1 MPEFQT
7 LPPLSLYIHLPWCVK
22 KCPYCDFNSHSFD
35 AGIPEQQYIDALI
48 EDLEY
53 QLPTVW
59 GRRLISVF
67 IGGGTPSLFSAE
79 SIQRLLSTVKSHL
92 SCLPTMEVT
101 MEANPG
107 TVEQQKFNDFFQAG
121 VNRLSIGVQS
131 FADEKLV
138 SLGRIHNAAEAEKAF
153 SVARQAGFEN
163 INLDLMYGLP
173 QQSVDEGLEDL
184 QRAIALEPE
193 HISWYQLTI
202 EPNTLFYSRPPVV
215 AEDEQLFE
223 LQQKGQVLLDQ
234 HGYQQYEVS
243 AYARA
248 GQRCQHNL
256 NYWQFGD
263 YMALG
268 AGAHGKLSRADTGET
283 RRYWQLRQPQAYMQ
297 AIASE
302 KTSGTEGLDAGQLI
316 FEFALNA
323 LRLKEGF
330 TPAQFEATTGLR
342 SELIASKC
350 EAAIEAGLMLRQ
362 GESYMATEQG
372 YLFLNDLVN
381 LFS

>member
-153 SVARQAGFEN
+153 SVARQVGFEN

-268 AGAHGKLSRADTGET
+268 AGAHGKLSRADTGEI

-297 AIASE
+297 ATASE
-302 KTSGTEGLDAGQLI
+302 KTSGTEGLDAGQII

-330 TPAQFEATTGLR
+330 TPAQFEATTGLQV
-342 SELIASKC
+342 EVIASKC